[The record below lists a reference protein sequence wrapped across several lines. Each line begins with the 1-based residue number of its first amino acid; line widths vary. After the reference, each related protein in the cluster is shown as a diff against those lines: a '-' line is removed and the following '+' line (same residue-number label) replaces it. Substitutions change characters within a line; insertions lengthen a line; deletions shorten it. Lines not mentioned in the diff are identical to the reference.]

1 MIASAKPIV
10 RAALRS
16 ARTAIR
22 LGREAWER
30 RREFGW
36 RGLAIR
42 AARRLTGPRASDPE
56 AVVKDLRGYGTPA
69 PGAEFDVIYAIGFWY
84 GTPKRYRVFNM
95 AEGLGAAGYAVHVM
109 DFDRVDDIR
118 RHRWRASALVLF
130 RAEHDP
136 LADVTEILDYARSV
150 GMRLVYDIDD
160 LVFDPSFADRIDAF
174 RRMGP
179 YQRRLHVEAIERRR
193 ELLLA
198 CDLVTVSTAPLAKIA
213 ERLGRPAAVI
223 PNSINGEQMQVAAE
237 LAAAPPRR
245 RDGVVI
251 GYFSGSATHQ
261 RDFAECEPALL
272 DIMERHPEICFRLV
286 GYLVLRPEWARYRDR
301 IERIGFVG
309 PADLL
314 RRIAETDINLAPL
327 ELGNPFCEGKSEL
340 KFFEAALVGV
350 PTVASATQPFRDA
363 VEDGI
368 SGFLVRD
375 TDEWRRAI
383 ELLTASESR
392 RKAMGEAARAAALAR
407 FSLAAV
413 TPRAVAALRLRP
425 PAAAAP
431 SPAGEA
437 RLEPLEIQGD
447 AGQRPS
453 GQAVRPSS
461 RSA

>member
-1 MIASAKPIV
+1 VIV
-10 RAALRS
+10 SSKKGIRAWLRR

-30 RREFGW
+30 RHEFGW

-42 AARRLTGPRASDPE
+42 AARRLTGARASDPA
-56 AVVKDLRGYGTPA
+56 AVSKDLSGYGMPA

-109 DFDRVDDIR
+109 DFDRLDDIR
-118 RHRWRASALVLF
+118 RHRWRATALVLF
-130 RAEHDP
+130 RAEYDR
-136 LADVTEILDYARSV
+136 LAGVAEILEYARGA

-160 LVFDPSFADRIDAF
+160 LVFDPSFADSIDAF
-174 RRMGP
+174 RRMLP
-179 YQRRLHVEAIERRR
+179 YQRQLQIDAMARRR

-198 CDLVTVSTAPLAKIA
+198 CDLVTLSTAPLAKIA

-245 RDGVVI
+245 GGGVVI

-272 DIMERHPEICFRLV
+272 DIMERHPEIRLRLV
-286 GYLVLRPEWARYRDR
+286 GYLVLGPEWDRYRDR
-301 IERIGFVG
+301 IERIGFLG
-309 PADLL
+309 AGDLL

-383 ELLTASESR
+383 ELLIASESR
-392 RKAMGEAARAAALAR
+392 RKAVGGAARGAALAR

-413 TPRAVAALRLRP
+413 TPCAVAALRLRQRA
-425 PAAAAP
+425 PAAAF
-431 SPAGEA
+431 SIGEA
-437 RLEPLEIQGD
+437 RIEPVGYCGVVEDTEQ
-447 AGQRPS
+447 
-453 GQAVRPSS
+453 
-461 RSA
+461 